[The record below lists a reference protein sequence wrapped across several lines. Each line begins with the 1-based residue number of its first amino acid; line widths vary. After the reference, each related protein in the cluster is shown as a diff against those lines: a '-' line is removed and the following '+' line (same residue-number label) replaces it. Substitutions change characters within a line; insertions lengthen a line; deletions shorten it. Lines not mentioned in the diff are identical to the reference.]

1 MTQISSISAYP
12 GFLLS
17 QRSSIVFLV
26 LAASETSAALGMQPV
41 PSSLGGVCAL
51 EKELIVEE
59 VLREGWEGPVL

>member
-1 MTQISSISAYP
+1 
-12 GFLLS
+12 
-17 QRSSIVFLV
+17 VFLV